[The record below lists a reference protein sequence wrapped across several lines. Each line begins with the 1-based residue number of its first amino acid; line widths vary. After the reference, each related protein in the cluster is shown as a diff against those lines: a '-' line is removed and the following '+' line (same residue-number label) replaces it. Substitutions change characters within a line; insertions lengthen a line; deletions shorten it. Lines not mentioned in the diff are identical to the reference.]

1 MTESIIGI
9 VIIIE
14 VVDKGDRDLDREI
27 GCNRDWIT
35 TTISSIGIIRMI
47 KTVVRLT
54 ITTTTVIKT
63 AEKIAVEKI
72 VVEIE
77 IEEAEAE
84 ANLNHNH
91 NQGIGRGE
99 SHHHHPHHRGHR
111 LHPHHHQGR
120 RRLRRGCRCR
130 IRP

>member
-1 MTESIIGI
+1 MIETIIGI

-14 VVDKGDRDLDREI
+14 VVDKGDRGQDREI
-27 GCNRDWIT
+27 GCNRDGIT

-47 KTVVRLT
+47 KTVVEST
-54 ITTTTVIKT
+54 ITTTVIKT
-63 AEKIAVEKI
+63 AEKI

-77 IEEAEAE
+77 IEEAVEAS
-84 ANLNHNH
+84 LTH

>member
-1 MTESIIGI
+1 MIETIIGI

-14 VVDKGDRDLDREI
+14 VVDKGDRDRDQEI
-27 GCNRDWIT
+27 GCNREEIT
-35 TTISSIGIIRMI
+35 TAISSIGIIMMI
-47 KTVVRLT
+47 KTVVEST
-54 ITTTTVIKT
+54 ITTTVIKT
-63 AEKIAVEKI
+63 AEKI

-77 IEEAEAE
+77 IEEAVEAS
-84 ANLNHNH
+84 LTH
-91 NQGIGRGE
+91 NQAIGRGE
-99 SHHHHPHHRGHR
+99 SNLHHPHHRGHR

>member
-1 MTESIIGI
+1 VIETIIGI

-14 VVDKGDRDLDREI
+14 VVDKGDRGQDREI
-27 GCNRDWIT
+27 GCNRDGIT

-47 KTVVRLT
+47 KTVVEST
-54 ITTTTVIKT
+54 ITTTVIKT
-63 AEKIAVEKI
+63 AEKIAVEI
-72 VVEIE
+72 EIE
-77 IEEAEAE
+77 IEEAVEAS
-84 ANLNHNH
+84 LTH
-91 NQGIGRGE
+91 NQAIGRGE
-99 SHHHHPHHRGHR
+99 SNLHHPHRRGHR